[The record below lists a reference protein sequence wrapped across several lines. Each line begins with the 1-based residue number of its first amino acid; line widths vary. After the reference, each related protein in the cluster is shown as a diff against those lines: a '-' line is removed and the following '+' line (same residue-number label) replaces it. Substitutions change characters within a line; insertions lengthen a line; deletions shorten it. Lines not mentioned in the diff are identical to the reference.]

1 MALTNLL
8 KSPQFLCKQV
18 KIYPPTAVLCLG
30 HSQLAVQA
38 SNVEKPIIFFLQKD
52 NKHETKIFSAKE
64 SKYAEGKL
72 QLKYC
77 KRGNGASSSVR
88 KTNAHQALN
97 AMWECVRTHDIQQ
110 NLQVDKSLL
119 SKWNQDPLMDHKQLV
134 LLVFDQDKVS
144 NKLCSIGRGNVSSA
158 KLTKHLRHKEQA
170 EKVIMEQVCLW
181 SDCETRKEYIKFS
194 KKNCQTTS
202 SVSHSRYSEVDCKKI
217 TKESPLLFA
226 EGSKKSDLK
235 KDFKIGPDPTQLSS
249 VLLKVREEIPE
260 FFLKTPDYSIYH
272 QNVKFVN
279 AIIGASTNGIYQY
292 RVQIAGFR
300 FMVLSCM
307 TDLSMDV
314 LKISKHPNEGA
325 IKVRWRIKG
334 IPLLTKILPYIG
346 RRLRDGEDCYRY
358 LDGFS
363 VFEVGSD
370 GLIHCHRL
378 HKVMPSSSHVKESPL
393 WMLLLWPFL
402 HLLDSNNS
410 CEAFSAFECRSTDKG
425 IEPGIQV

>member
-8 KSPQFLCKQV
+8 KSPQFLCKQ
-18 KIYPPTAVLCLG
+18 
-30 HSQLAVQA
+30 
-38 SNVEKPIIFFLQKD
+38 VEKPIIFFLQKD

-64 SKYAEGKL
+64 TKYAEGKL

-77 KRGNGASSSVR
+77 KRGNGASSSLR

-144 NKLCSIGRGNVSSA
+144 NKLCSIGKGNVSSA
-158 KLTKHLRHKEQA
+158 KLTKHLQHKEQA
-170 EKVIMEQVCLW
+170 EKVIMQQVCPW
-181 SDCETRKEYIKFS
+181 SDCETSKESIKFS

-235 KDFKIGPDPTQLSS
+235 RDFKIGPDPTQLSS

-279 AIIGASTNGIYQY
+279 TIIGASTNGIYQY

-363 VFEVGSD
+363 IFEVGSD

-378 HKVMPSSSHVKESPL
+378 HKAS
-393 WMLLLWPFL
+393 
-402 HLLDSNNS
+402 
-410 CEAFSAFECRSTDKG
+410 
-425 IEPGIQV
+425 